1 MTKFKKLVSFVL
13 AGAMTLAMSVS
24 AFAATGVTETEQ
36 KILNEAKAKAVE
48 LGVNV
53 NTSQRYK
60 DYYAQAETYLVKN
73 DLTDKQ
79 VDALV
84 AAVDEAAATAKKE
97 MSSNGVSKLGD
108 LSSSVF
114 AALESKV
121 SSQITKA
128 AEAVG
133 IHVTKTA
140 NGWEVQDVNGN
151 TVAQNTTG
159 TNGSNATIKQT
170 GAELTT
176 TVVMAVMFVGALSA
190 CVVVAKKRNLFANA
204 EA

>member
-1 MTKFKKLVSFVL
+1 MKKLKRLVSVVL

-24 AFAATGVTETEQ
+24 AFAATGVTKSEQ
-36 KILNEAKAKAVE
+36 KILNEAKAKALE
-48 LGVNV
+48 LGVDV
-53 NTSQRYK
+53 DASQRFK
-60 DYYAQAETYLVKN
+60 DYYAQAESYLVKN
-73 DLTDKQ
+73 DLSDAQ

-84 AAVDEAAATAKKE
+84 AAVDEAASTAKKE
-97 MSSNGVSKLGD
+97 MDSNGAAKLSD
-108 LSSSVF
+108 LSSGVF
-114 AALESKV
+114 STLESKV
-121 SSQITKA
+121 ASQITKA

-133 IHVTKTA
+133 IHVTQTA

-151 TVAQNTTG
+151 AVVQSTTG
-159 TNGSNATIKQT
+159 SDGSNATIKQT

-190 CVVVAKKRNLFANA
+190 CIVVAKKRNLFVNA